1 MQPLLLVLTLLLVFN
16 QAAVSAQMGPKE
28 EVKQPAT
35 DLDRVL
41 DRVKVGQPAPEFTL
55 EDSEGKNVS
64 LADYRGKKNVVLV
77 FIAAIGDPIASRSSA
92 SCKACSTNKIV
103 RNRKFSQ

>member
-35 DLDRVL
+35 DL

-77 FIAAIGDPIASRSSA
+77 FIAAIGDPIVSCSSA
-92 SCKACSTNKIV
+92 SCKAC
-103 RNRKFSQ
+103 

>member
-35 DLDRVL
+35 DL

>member
-35 DLDRVL
+35 DL

-92 SCKACSTNKIV
+92 SGKACSTNKIV

>member
-35 DLDRVL
+35 DL

-103 RNRKFSQ
+103 RNRKSSQ

>member
-35 DLDRVL
+35 DL

-92 SCKACSTNKIV
+92 SCKACSTNKTM
-103 RNRKFSQ
+103 RNRKSSQ

>member
-35 DLDRVL
+35 DLDRV
-41 DRVKVGQPAPEFTL
+41 KVGQPAPDFTL

>member
-35 DLDRVL
+35 DLDRV
-41 DRVKVGQPAPEFTL
+41 KVGQPAPDFT
-55 EDSEGKNVS
+55 
-64 LADYRGKKNVVLV
+64 
-77 FIAAIGDPIASRSSA
+77 
-92 SCKACSTNKIV
+92 
-103 RNRKFSQ
+103 